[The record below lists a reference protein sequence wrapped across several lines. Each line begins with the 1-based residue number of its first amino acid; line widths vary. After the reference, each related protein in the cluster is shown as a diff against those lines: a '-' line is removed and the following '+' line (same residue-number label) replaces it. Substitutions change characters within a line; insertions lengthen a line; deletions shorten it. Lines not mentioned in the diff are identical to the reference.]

1 MSGFDNIILPEDD
14 NILDLTQKVR
24 LRALKSITQDG
35 TSIPTDKDT
44 LNAIAKL
51 TSDMDK
57 QVVSKKRLMIEKEG
71 NDIAAQANAIF
82 LNMQDRVP
90 QLVRQYQ
97 SGGGHVPQHNGP
109 LLDNVTTVPGETEIG
124 VETTTFETFT
134 KVED

>member
-24 LRALKSITQDG
+24 LRALKAITQDG
-35 TSIPTDKDT
+35 SSMPTDKDT

-51 TSDMDK
+51 ASDMDK

-97 SGGGHVPQHNGP
+97 GGGGNVPQHNGP
-109 LLDNVTTVPGETEIG
+109 LLDDVKTVPGETEIG

-134 KVED
+134 QKED